1 MYDTR
6 KTRSNFENVI
16 LASYQ
21 SFPYSLFF
29 FASVFFASVF
39 FASDGD
45 NATDVADCEL
55 ACVRMI
61 EQPVCDPQSTG
72 LMRHLR

>member
-1 MYDTR
+1 MR
-6 KTRSNFENVI
+6 KTRSNFETVI
-16 LASYQ
+16 LASYH
-21 SFPYSLFF
+21 SRSHARCFFF
-29 FASVFFASVF
+29 FASEFFASVF

-45 NATDVADCEL
+45 NATDVADCVL

-61 EQPVCDPQSTG
+61 EQPECDAQTTR